1 MGTNDQLE
9 TSQRDFIQNYAN
21 RDYCF
26 YRAIRERCRDAVSGS
41 ARIKAIG
48 GDYTSAYKY
57 LYPSRQQKKNGE
69 EYKRYLNMAVWYGY
83 ARIAARVGCGLIG
96 VGEPTVANLPKQ
108 IEQMVYY
115 ATPFRDGLKALQMRL
130 NLSQFVDGQRIMALE
145 LNSPERVRQDNL
157 PVFYINSYQANKFL
171 RAKFDFSDG
180 QSFARF
186 VLMDESDYEFD
197 YFSKREI
204 AVEKYRVF
212 GLDGNDEYYQ
222 AAITRDQWQNFDLF
236 SPPIAADSRNPQF
249 GEAIY
254 PELNGIRF
262 NRIPITWCNVSSL
275 SGASYEEPVL
285 TDVADLDIELFNAD
299 AAYRQTLWLTSQP
312 TPVINGELTESE
324 KSNFGLGASRF
335 VHFND
340 SSGNLHF
347 AEFSGTGAGAQRQAI
362 EDLRKMAESQTMSLF
377 SVGGNQS
384 GEALKIIQGSQV
396 APLVSMVQTSGNA
409 ITQQLRYAAA
419 WLQLPADEIEAIKYQ
434 PSEGF
439 ARLNLATQDILSLI
453 NAKLSAPDA
462 VPLLWREIRKK
473 MQESGVADEDISDFD
488 ELMEEIQQENLNE
501 EMPG

>member
-108 IEQMVYY
+108 IEPMVYY

-171 RAKFDFSDG
+171 RVKFDFSDG

-324 KSNFGLGASRF
+324 KAISDWEPADSFISTIAAEICILLNFPVPAPALSDRRSRISANGRIADDVALFGRRKPVRRSVENHSGLPGR
-335 VHFND
+335 
-340 SSGNLHF
+340 
-347 AEFSGTGAGAQRQAI
+347 
-362 EDLRKMAESQTMSLF
+362 
-377 SVGGNQS
+377 
-384 GEALKIIQGSQV
+384 
-396 APLVSMVQTSGNA
+396 TSGFDGANQRKCDYPA
-409 ITQQLRYAAA
+409 VALCCRVAAA
-419 WLQLPADEIEAIKYQ
+419 
-434 PSEGF
+434 SC
-439 ARLNLATQDILSLI
+439 
-453 NAKLSAPDA
+453 
-462 VPLLWREIRKK
+462 
-473 MQESGVADEDISDFD
+473 
-488 ELMEEIQQENLNE
+488 
-501 EMPG
+501 